1 MNDASEESHTQVIA
15 ARVIGTVVCT
25 AKDHRMEGTKLLIV
39 QPVSLTDLSNEGKP
53 LVAVDTVGAGQGE
66 IVMICSGSSARQT
79 SRTVNTPTD
88 ASIMGILD
96 TIETQGVLVYR
107 KDGQATPA

>member
-1 MNDASEESHTQVIA
+1 MIA

-25 AKDHRMEGTKLLIV
+25 AKDHRLEGTKLLVV
-39 QPVSLTDLSNEGKP
+39 QPVSLADLSNEAKP
-53 LVAVDTVGAGQGE
+53 LVAVDTVGAGLGE
-66 IVMICSGSSARQT
+66 IVLICSGSSARQT

-96 TIETQGVLVYR
+96 HIEVGNTSVYR
-107 KDGQATPA
+107 KADEA

>member
-1 MNDASEESHTQVIA
+1 MIV

-25 AKDHRMEGTKLLIV
+25 AKDHRMEGTKLLVV
-39 QPVSLTDLSNEGKP
+39 QPVSLIDLAIEGKP
-53 LVAVDTVGAGQGE
+53 LVAVDTVGAGIGE

-96 TIETQGVLVYR
+96 SIELQGAVVYS
-107 KDGQATPA
+107 KAAEG